1 MKVYVLNKH
10 SKPLMPCTPR
20 KARILLRDKK
30 AKVIKKYPF
39 TIQLL
44 YGSSGYRQQIT
55 LGIDTGSKTIGLSAT
70 TENHELYSA
79 EVILRND
86 ISDNITTKRQ
96 LRRTRRNRL
105 RYRKPRFLN
114 RVSNKK
120 KGWLPPSTQHKIDT
134 HKFMVEQ
141 VHKLLPVSKIIVET
155 AAFDIQKINNPN
167 ISGSQYQQGNQHGF
181 WNTREYVLYRDG
193 HKCQLCKGKSKDKIL
208 NVHHIVFR
216 SHGGTD
222 KPNNLITLCNSCHS
236 PKNHKKGGI
245 LWQWME
251 QGKKVIKTYKDAT
264 FMSIMRW
271 AFYNWLKDN
280 YVDVSMTY
288 GYITKNVRI
297 SNNLPKEHYIDAYCI
312 AGNINAVRLDGHWIY
327 KKMRRHNRSLYMLNP
342 LKGGRWKKRQANYYV
357 KGFALLDKVRYN
369 ETLCFI
375 MGRRATGY
383 FKLRT
388 ITGGKVHDS
397 ASYKKIV
404 YVGRS
409 GGYMYDYVVH

>member
-10 SKPLMPCTPR
+10 DKPLMPCSPR
-20 KARILLRDKK
+20 KARLLLRDNK
-30 AKVIKKYPF
+30 AKVVKKYPF

-44 YGSSGYRQQIT
+44 HGSSGYRQPIT
-55 LGIDTGSKTIGLSAT
+55 LGIDAGSKTIGFSAT
-70 TENHELYSA
+70 TENHELYSS

-86 ISDNITTKRQ
+86 ISNNITTKRQ
-96 LRRTRRNRL
+96 MRRTRRNRL

-114 RVSNKK
+114 RVSTKK

-141 VHKLLPVSKIIVET
+141 VHKLLPISKIVVKT
-155 AAFDIQKINNPN
+155 AAFDIQKINNSN
-167 ISGSQYQQGNQHGF
+167 ISGSQYQQGNQYGF

-193 HKCQLCKGKSKDKIL
+193 HTCQLCKGKSKDKIL

-222 KPNNLITLCNSCHS
+222 KPNNLITLCNTCHS
-236 PKNHKKGGI
+236 PKNHKKGAI
-245 LWQWME
+245 LWQWMQ

-271 AFYNWLKDN
+271 SFYNWLKDN
-280 YVDVSMTY
+280 YVDVSTTY

-297 SNNLPKEHYIDAYCI
+297 SNQLPKEHYIDAYCI
-312 AGNINAVRLDGHWIY
+312 TGNVNAKRLDGHWIY
-327 KKMRRHNRSLYMLNP
+327 KKVRRHNRSLYKLNQ
-342 LKGGRWKKRQANYYV
+342 LKGGRWKRNQANYYV
-357 KGFALLDKVRYN
+357 KGFVLFDKVRYDN
-369 ETLCFI
+369 ELCFI
-375 MGRRATGY
+375 MGRRTTGY
-383 FKLRT
+383 FALKS
-388 ITGGKVHDS
+388 IMGEKIHDS
-397 ASYKKIV
+397 ASYKKIE

-409 GGYMYDYVVH
+409 GGYMYDYIVH

>member
-10 SKPLMPCTPR
+10 STPLMPCSPR
-20 KARILLRDKK
+20 KARLLLRNKK

-44 YGSSGYRQQIT
+44 YGSSGYIQPIT

-70 TENHELYSA
+70 TVNHELYSA

-96 LRRTRRNRL
+96 MRRTRRNRL

-114 RVSNKK
+114 RESTKK

-141 VHKLLPVSKIIVET
+141 VHKLLPISKIIVET
-155 AAFDIQKINNPN
+155 AAFDIQKINNPS
-167 ISGSQYQQGNQHGF
+167 ISGNQYQQGNQHGF

-193 HKCQLCKGKSKDKIL
+193 HTCQLCKGKSKDKIL
-208 NVHHIVFR
+208 NVHHIVYR

-222 KPNNLITLCNSCHS
+222 KPNNLITLCNTCHS
-236 PKNHKKGGI
+236 PKNHKKGEI

-251 QGKKVIKTYKDAT
+251 QGKKVITSYKDAT

-271 AFYNWLKDN
+271 AFYNWLKEK
-280 YVDVSMTY
+280 YTKVSMTY

-297 SNNLPKEHYIDAYCI
+297 STQLPKEHYIDAYCI
-312 AGNINAVRLDGHWIY
+312 TGNINAKRLNGHWIY
-327 KKMRRHNRSLYMLNP
+327 KKMRRHNRSLYKLNP
-342 LKGGRWKKRQANYYV
+342 LKGGRWKKRQSNYYV
-357 KGFALLDKVRYN
+357 KGFALFDKVRYN
-369 ETLCFI
+369 GTLCFI

-388 ITGGKVHDS
+388 ITGGKAHDS
-397 ASYKKIV
+397 ASYKKIE
-404 YVGRS
+404 YIGRS
-409 GGYMYDYVVH
+409 GGYMYDYIVY

>member
-10 SKPLMPCTPR
+10 NNPLMPCTPR
-20 KARILLRDKK
+20 KARLLLRDKK
-30 AKVIKKYPF
+30 AKVVKKYPF

-44 YGSSGYRQQIT
+44 YGSSGYRQPIT

-96 LRRTRRNRL
+96 MRRTRRNRL

-114 RVSNKK
+114 RVSTKK

-141 VHKLLPVSKIIVET
+141 VHKLLPVSNIIVET

-181 WNTREYVLYRDG
+181 WNTREYVLFRDG
-193 HKCQLCKGKSKDKIL
+193 HTCQLCKGKSKDKIL

-222 KPNNLITLCNSCHS
+222 KPNNLITLCNTCHS

-251 QGKKVIKTYKDAT
+251 NGKKVIKTYKDAT

-271 AFYNWLKDN
+271 SFYNWLKDN

-312 AGNINAVRLDGHWIY
+312 AGNTNAKGLDGHWIY
-327 KKMRRHNRSLYMLNP
+327 KKVRRHNRSLYKLNP
-342 LKGGRWKKRQANYYV
+342 LKGGRWKRNQANYYV
-357 KGFALLDKVRYN
+357 KGFALFDKVRYN

-375 MGRRATGY
+375 MGRRTTGY
-383 FKLRT
+383 FALKS
-388 ITGGKVHDS
+388 IMGKKIHNS
-397 ASYKKIV
+397 ASYKKIE

-409 GGYMYDYVVH
+409 GGYMYDYIVY

>member
-342 LKGGRWKKRQANYYV
+342 LKGGRWKKRQANYCV